1 LNELGGTTI
10 SWKYKSQGKVSLS
23 TPEAEYVVISEVAK
37 KMIWLKNLLKEL
49 GKQQDDFSLFSDNQS
64 TICLANSSF

>member
-1 LNELGGTTI
+1 MNELGGTTI